1 MTRWNSTFHAWKRL
15 LALRPYIEVLQSSLH
30 LRPEADASVD
40 GKRLKAIMITANE
53 WAAIEDLVKI
63 LKPFDDVTTYM
74 SASAYPTVSI
84 VFPTVIALRDSTII
98 RLADSGKGKET
109 AIRSENDEHAFDGE
123 LAYEDSP
130 DDEDEPNRLKK
141 RKIKIN
147 VPSDTSR
154 LVERVIGAMT
164 TLFDAYYPVSLIDLF
179 VRSIDQ
185 FVRPIDLLFIYRI
198 LINRSYE
205 TSCSL

>member
-1 MTRWNSTFHAWKRL
+1 
-15 LALRPYIEVLQSSLH
+15 LRPYIEVLQSSLH

-74 SASAYPTVSI
+74 SASAYPTMSI
-84 VFPTVIALRDSTII
+84 VFPTVIVLRDSTII

-123 LAYEDSP
+123 LVYEDSP

-198 LINRSYE
+198 LINRSHE